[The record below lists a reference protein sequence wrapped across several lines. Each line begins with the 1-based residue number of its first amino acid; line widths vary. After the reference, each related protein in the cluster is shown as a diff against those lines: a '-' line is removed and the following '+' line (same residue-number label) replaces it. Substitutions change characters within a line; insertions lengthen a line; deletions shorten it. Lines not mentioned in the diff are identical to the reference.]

1 MKEPTTP
8 ELSSGAAG
16 EGSRSF
22 SFSLWERV
30 GLSAEAIQ
38 RGTVYRDTEGS
49 RGKEWASKGE
59 GTRNP
64 FPCSVRGLP
73 TRAERP
79 DKLVAFKDPAD
90 LFMVLAVEA
99 ARQGIA
105 VHAATKPPVLHSKTV
120 PAYVGIGAGSR
131 DVAQ

>member
-8 ELSSGAAG
+8 WLSSGAAG

-30 GLSAEAIQ
+30 GLRAEAIQ
-38 RGTVYRDTEGS
+38 GGTVYRDTEGS

-79 DKLVAFKDPAD
+79 DKLVAFKDATD
-90 LFMVLAVEA
+90 FLVGVSIEA
-99 ARQGIA
+99 AG
-105 VHAATKPPVLHSKTV
+105 
-120 PAYVGIGAGSR
+120 
-131 DVAQ
+131 D